1 MGILVVKI
9 KQKTQNICII
19 SGYGRQQN
27 WPGDKRRSCFVA
39 LETEV
44 ETANLTVKAFIIELD
59 ASAKLENNYIAQTH
73 MICLQMDLYLQPFW
87 KDNN

>member
-1 MGILVVKI
+1 MNNGRVRAVPEKNMMGILVVKI

-44 ETANLTVKAFIIELD
+44 ETANLHSCP
-59 ASAKLENNYIAQTH
+59 ASL
-73 MICLQMDLYLQPFW
+73 
-87 KDNN
+87 